1 MARERAG
8 KIMDEFGNWEFGS
21 TALGVFIGAILHMLS
36 ESVFD
41 SFLKEKYPEKYP
53 MYSTAISAG
62 IFTTVA
68 AVLFLYG
75 KKTKT
80 RMLEYL
86 GAGLFFVE
94 IPAWL
99 DLIRVSFEIK
109 K

>member
-1 MARERAG
+1 MAREKMARV
-8 KIMDEFGNWEFGS
+8 MDEFGNWEFGS
-21 TALGVFIGAILHMLS
+21 TALGVLVGAILHMLA

-62 IFTTVA
+62 VFTTIA
-68 AVLFLYG
+68 TVLFLYG
-75 KKTKT
+75 KRAKN
-80 RMLEYL
+80 RMMEYI
-86 GAGLFFVE
+86 GAGIFFVE

-109 K
+109 A